1 MPLKVLSCPVC
12 RSALCEINEHAEP
25 PYLVVR
31 CLDCDLVYVDPIPDV
46 GELSRHYN
54 QDYYAE
60 WISTQ
65 RKKRER
71 MWARRLKRIESMTN
85 KGRILDVGCGE
96 GLFLELAQKN
106 RWQVEGTE
114 LSPFAA
120 RHASTALQRS
130 VFGGELWEAGFPAHF
145 FDVVTMWHVLE
156 HTRDPL
162 KVVKEARRVLKA
174 EGYLIL
180 AVPNVNDHLMRLAY
194 RIVKGHTPRLFSPE
208 DKELH
213 FFHFSAKTI
222 QALLERSGFGCI
234 YVRPDF
240 GIVEVPK
247 RLINFFAAIP
257 YYFGNF
263 HISNALEIA
272 AIPAESGRA

>member
-1 MPLKVLSCPVC
+1 M
-12 RSALCEINEHAEP
+12 
-25 PYLVVR
+25 
-31 CLDCDLVYVDPIPDV
+31 VYVHPTSAVEKLP
-46 GELSRHYN
+46 LHYN

-60 WISTQ
+60 WISVQ

-71 MWARRLKRIESMTN
+71 MWDRRLKSIENVMPGGT
-85 KGRILDVGCGE
+85 ILDVGCGD

-106 RWQVEGTE
+106 GWQVEGTE
-114 LSPFAA
+114 LSPFAV
-120 RHASTALQRS
+120 RYASAALQRS
-130 VFGGELWEAGFPAHF
+130 VFGGELWEAGFPALC

-162 KVVKEARRVLKA
+162 RVVKEARRVLKA

-180 AVPNVNDHLMRLAY
+180 AVPNVNDHLMRLTY
-194 RIVKGHTPRLFSPE
+194 RIVKGHAPRLFSPK

-222 QALLERSGFGCI
+222 QALLERSGFKCI

-240 GIVEVPK
+240 GIVEAPK

-257 YYFGNF
+257 YYIGNF
-263 HISNALEIA
+263 HISNSLEIA
-272 AIPAESGRA
+272 AIPVESERA